1 MSPPHVLLSLLRHYL
16 VSSSHY
22 YIIRMKTNRY
32 ITPLLRSR
40 PRDISICLSGQSN
53 DRNSGSVWVFLMKLF
68 TRPWSSLDNFIST
81 FPSPF
86 FEWLTSPFNKILEFV
101 SSPPRIEYLFY
112 LLYVGLSSRVD
123 NSIVRFLR
131 LLFEHR
137 FCIRCEI

>member
-1 MSPPHVLLSLLRHYL
+1 MYPST
-16 VSSSHY
+16 Y
-22 YIIRMKTNRY
+22 YIIRMKTNCY

-40 PRDISICLSGQSN
+40 PCDVSVRFPRQSN
-53 DRNSGSVWVFLMKLF
+53 DRNSGSVRVFLMKLF
-68 TRPWSSLDNFIST
+68 TQSWSSLDDFVST

-101 SSPPRIEYLFY
+101 SSPPRIKYLFY

-137 FCIRCEI
+137 LCIRREI